1 MNLVIEFARKFGAEI
16 EIDKKFVFRNE
27 DKLFLL
33 NDKLVEFVKT
43 DFIYAGIY
51 LGKIKDG
58 QFFPSFNLLKII
70 AEKKEAN
77 KVLVDKKSEWLFICG
92 RDVFKRGITKVFG
105 SVTRGSYVLV
115 LNKNNE
121 CLGFGEIVK
130 DLGTIKKGVAVKN
143 ILDVGDFLRR
153 EKAKQANP
161 L

>member
-92 RDVFKRGITKVFG
+92 RDVFKQGIIKVFG
-105 SVTRGSYVLV
+105 SVKRGNYVLV

-130 DLGTIKKGVAVKN
+130 DLGTIKKSVAVKN

-153 EKAKQANP
+153 EKAK
-161 L
+161 